1 MRGASVK
8 KTRIATNMG
17 PSAIGPYSQ
26 AIVAGEL
33 VFVSGQIPLDPA
45 TGKLIEGTI
54 AVQTDRVM
62 RNLKGILEAA
72 GSSLDKAVKT
82 TVFLTDLNDFEEMNR
97 AYGTWFTNDPPAR
110 ATVQVTRLPKGVTV
124 EIDAIAVV

>member
-8 KTRIATNMG
+8 KTRIATDMG

-72 GSSLDKAVKT
+72 GSSLDKVVKT